1 MNGNIRYGIFG
12 TTIAGIFMGEGY
24 NSSGWTAFIAIGL
37 GVIFSGISYGN
48 IEKGV
53 KEVIRLHDLE
63 LVAKARRKRNGF

>member
-12 TTIAGIFMGEGY
+12 TLIAGTIIGQGY
-24 NSSGWTAFIAIGL
+24 DSHGWSAVASVAIGL
-37 GVIFSGISYGN
+37 VISAIGYGN

-63 LVAKARRKRNGF
+63 LAARRNGR